1 MTEREQFEEWIAEN
15 RPDVEL
21 YRRDVKGST
30 RFGEYCKSSAQ
41 ESWEVWQES
50 RRAALEEAAKVC
62 DQMVSVSAISYETGS
77 ACAAAIRALSQH
89 KKGEP

>member
-50 RRAALEEAAKVC
+50 RRAALEEAAKSFELFFKRNDELDAGYVADC
-62 DQMVSVSAISYETGS
+62 
-77 ACAAAIRALSQH
+77 IRALSQ
-89 KKGEP
+89 KDPQ